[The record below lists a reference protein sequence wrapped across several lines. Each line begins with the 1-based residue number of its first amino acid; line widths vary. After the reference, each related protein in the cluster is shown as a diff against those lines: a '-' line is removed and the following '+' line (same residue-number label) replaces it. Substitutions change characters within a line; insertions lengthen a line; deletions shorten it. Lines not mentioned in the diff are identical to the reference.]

1 MKTGLLVFAIIAAC
15 LVLCTLQVKAQT
27 KPSTELPK
35 YEVGADFTTFTIN
48 GNQVELGAGGRFTY
62 NLNKSFAVEAAGY
75 FSPGTCDSCPG
86 QVTGRIGE
94 GLFGL
99 KAGKRFSKV
108 GIFAKA
114 RPGFM
119 TIGKGYFDLI
129 LDSGGFFTIIPH
141 RITPLA
147 LDLGGVF
154 EFFPSKKVV
163 LRVDYGDTILRYPQ
177 HSFIGFSV
185 DPVTFALTSAQR
197 TQPAFTTHNTQF
209 IVGVGFRF

>member
-1 MKTGLLVFAIIAAC
+1 MKTGLLAMAIIAAC
-15 LVLCTLQVKAQT
+15 LVLFTLQVKAQT

-86 QVTGRIGE
+86 QVTGRIAE
-94 GLFGL
+94 GLFGV

-119 TIGKGYFDLI
+119 TVGKGYFDYL
-129 LDSGGFFTIIPH
+129 LNSGGFVTFVPH
-141 RITPLA
+141 RTTPFA

-154 EFFPSKKVV
+154 EFYPSKKVV
-163 LRVDYGDTILRYPQ
+163 LRADLGDTILRYPR
-177 HSFIGFSV
+177 HSFIGFNV
-185 DPVTFALTSAQR
+185 DPVTFPLTQAQR
-197 TQPAFTTHNTQF
+197 IQPAYTTHNTQF
-209 IVGVGFRF
+209 ILGVGFRF